1 MASLASRLYSEIKF
15 DSSDEA
21 WVARSLKIES
31 LEDEIS
37 SRALSSIKSMSASS
51 RWVYS
56 TRVSNNLASSS
67 HSYSSVNCT
76 SSSKLSSYSE
86 AAITSSIFKLN
97 LSFVISSWD
106 FKDSVTYSRAVASF
120 SIDSLTLVFS
130 KSRAFSADYVS
141 SSAKASSN
149 SEAWSTNPIWRFSA
163 FVKESLLSCS
173 TSSLIALNVF
183 TTFEFKHSKEYVVTA
198 QGS

>member
-1 MASLASRLYSEIKF
+1 
-15 DSSDEA
+15 
-21 WVARSLKIES
+21 
-31 LEDEIS
+31 
-37 SRALSSIKSMSASS
+37 MSASS

-86 AAITSSIFKLN
+86 AAMTSSIFKLN

-130 KSRAFSADYVS
+130 KSRALSADYVS